1 MENLVQSVTG
11 ALESRPLW
19 APAIALFGGMLTA
32 ANPCVIAS
40 VPLLLAFLAAQGT
53 GRESRGRRIASVLLF
68 TLGLVFTFTLFGI
81 AAVGI
86 GKAAG
91 ALGDIWRLS
100 AAIICLLIALHLTG
114 LLEVSIPL
122 PERVKRAST
131 GWLGALVLGIAFGF
145 ISAPCATPVLAV
157 ILAIIAGG
165 TGAGGAV
172 SGAVAGGAVFGFV
185 LLLFYSVGHCALVIA
200 AGLSM
205 EAASRI
211 AGDARLVVANAWL
224 RRIAGAVFAAAGI
237 YLLAA

>member
-1 MENLVQSVTG
+1 MESLVQSISS

-19 APAIALFGGMLTA
+19 APAAALLGGMLTA

-68 TLGLVFTFTLFGI
+68 TLGLAFTFTLFGL

-86 GKAAG
+86 GRAAT
-91 ALGDIWRLS
+91 ALGDLWKLP
-100 AAIICLLIALHLTG
+100 AAIICLLVALHLFG
-114 LLEVSIPL
+114 LLEINIPL
-122 PERVKRAST
+122 PERVKRASA
-131 GWLGALVLGIAFGF
+131 GWLGALLLGIAFGF

-165 TGAGGAV
+165 AVDASGAGTA
-172 SGAVAGGAVFGFV
+172 FYGFV
-185 LLLFYSVGHCALVIA
+185 LLLFYSIGHCVLVII

-205 EAASRI
+205 EIASRLVGDSRLAAANLWLKRV
-211 AGDARLVVANAWL
+211 AGT
-224 RRIAGAVFAAAGI
+224 VFAAAGI
-237 YLLAA
+237 WLIFGN